1 MSKLNKYKF
10 RYTDK
15 DDNKKDAVIHSANR
29 ENAENSFYDFY
40 GNSLGE
46 NGSVIEIEE
55 LENYD
60 Y

>member
-10 RYTDK
+10 SYTDK
-15 DDNKKDAVIHSANR
+15 DNHTKDAVIHSSNI
-29 ENAENSFYDFY
+29 ENAENSFYDSY
-40 GNSLGE
+40 GKSLGAY
-46 NGSVIEIEE
+46 GSVIEIEE